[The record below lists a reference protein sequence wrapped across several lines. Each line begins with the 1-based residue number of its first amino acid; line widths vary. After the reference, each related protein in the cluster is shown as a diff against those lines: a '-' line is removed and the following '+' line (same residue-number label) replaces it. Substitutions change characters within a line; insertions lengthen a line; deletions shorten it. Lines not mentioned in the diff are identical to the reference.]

1 MAGRG
6 EYQKQLAALVAAA
19 KANNLKFEDILPKEV
34 LDRFQDMAEL
44 KTAREYIKELE
55 ECEKDLRATNETLT
69 NNLKEKQLEIGSL
82 PADYQALEVDLQ
94 QAQRQISLYKKT
106 SEDAQE
112 RLQRYRR
119 QLDEIVDKQRA
130 DASAAEKVEDLQ
142 IQIENQQAVI
152 NRLMDDNRKA
162 EAVFEQLRE
171 SDTKALERKDKQLV
185 KKERELAEKDEML
198 AQLHKR
204 VDGAKYAETASIG
217 ATSILSIDM
226 DDEETLL
233 DEANDDH
240 LEVQQENIELLQQ
253 NLALSEDNNALK
265 DQNAALNS
273 QLYKVVEFYE
283 MSLSHQPVPSE
294 APKAQLLIN
303 AVPEAKPLNRF
314 HQIFRQVIGVFAQ
327 MFRISSQEEALP
339 LSNLAN
345 QLDAAQNA
353 LDDYYV
359 AKDVMRAITEE
370 ADYDDTDQIALRKEL
385 DSMAQSASESLFSLN
400 ILYTDFWGFLNQ
412 LSNDPKMLSS
422 LNGALC
428 DADRIHVID
437 LDSCD

>member
-1 MAGRG
+1 
-6 EYQKQLAALVAAA
+6 
-19 KANNLKFEDILPKEV
+19 
-34 LDRFQDMAEL
+34 
-44 KTAREYIKELE
+44 
-55 ECEKDLRATNETLT
+55 
-69 NNLKEKQLEIGSL
+69 
-82 PADYQALEVDLQ
+82 
-94 QAQRQISLYKKT
+94 
-106 SEDAQE
+106 
-112 RLQRYRR
+112 
-119 QLDEIVDKQRA
+119 
-130 DASAAEKVEDLQ
+130 
-142 IQIENQQAVI
+142 
-152 NRLMDDNRKA
+152 
-162 EAVFEQLRE
+162 
-171 SDTKALERKDKQLV
+171 
-185 KKERELAEKDEML
+185 
-198 AQLHKR
+198 
-204 VDGAKYAETASIG
+204 
-217 ATSILSIDM
+217 M

-273 QLYKVVEFYE
+273 QLYKVVELYE